1 MIGHV
6 LISEVEK
13 MKLFIR
19 GIAFLI
25 VTAFLGECLEFVVN
39 MILAREL
46 GERGMGIYMSILPSI
61 FLIAIIASLEL
72 PVSLSKFIAEK
83 DVVYHRNI
91 LSQVWRMT
99 IIFTC
104 VFLLAATFIY
114 SVFPFLAE
122 YHPSVRWL
130 TLLLIPIIAFSS
142 IARGYF
148 MGVHQMG
155 KIAAANFLRKIAQLL
170 LLVVVYQLFSFE
182 TNMAIIIALCTFI
195 GSEGVVFLYFMQAYV
210 LSVRKMKGSS
220 FKSADK
226 AEVGKALLSVSFP
239 TTVLR
244 IFHAVSHAIQP
255 FLIKAALLHAGMTDV
270 MATEHFGVMAGV
282 ALTIGFFPAFIAHSL
297 LIALIPIVSE
307 KVSKNDIKGIHS
319 ILRQVVLITLSYGAP
334 AVMIFYFWGD
344 ELTALF
350 FHSTSAAYYLKLLW
364 PYFFFHFFVMPL
376 QAFMIGF
383 GLIKD
388 ALYHTIW
395 ATFVSFSLIYFLGSL
410 PQFGMAGV
418 LIGMNAGAVLLTL
431 LHYHTVCSRLNLTL
445 WFKNSVRV

>member
-1 MIGHV
+1 MYLFGGWN
-6 LISEVEK
+6 

-19 GIAFLI
+19 GISFLI
-25 VTAFLGECLEFVVN
+25 ITAFFGECLEFVIN

-46 GERGMGIYMSILPSI
+46 GEHGMGIYMSILPSI

-91 LSQVWRMT
+91 LSQVWRLT
-99 IIFTC
+99 IIFAC
-104 VFLLAATFIY
+104 IFLIAAALIY
-114 SVFPFLAE
+114 SVFPFLSE
-122 YHPSVRWL
+122 YHPSIRWL
-130 TLLLIPIIAFSS
+130 TLLLIPIISFSS

-155 KIAAANFLRKIAQLL
+155 KIAAANFLRKVAQLI
-170 LLVVVYQLFSFE
+170 LLVVVYQLFSFD
-182 TNMAIIIALCTFI
+182 TNIAIIIALCTLI

-210 LSVRKMKGSS
+210 LSVRKIKYTSS
-220 FKSADK
+220 DTADK
-226 AEVGKALLSVSFP
+226 REVGRALLSVSFP
-239 TTVLR
+239 TTILR

-255 FLIKAALLHAGMTDV
+255 FLIKAALLHSGMTELS
-270 MATEHFGVMAGV
+270 ATEHFGVMAGV

-297 LIALIPIVSE
+297 LVALIPIVSE
-307 KVSKNDIKGIHS
+307 KVSKGDIKGIHS
-319 ILRQVVLITLSYGAP
+319 ILKQVIWITLGYGTP
-334 AVMIFYFWGD
+334 AVLVFYFLGE
-344 ELTALF
+344 ELTNLF

-395 ATFVSFSLIYFLGSL
+395 ATTVSFSIIYFLGSM

-418 LIGMNAGAVLLTL
+418 LIGMNTGAVLLTL
-431 LHYHTVCSRLNLTL
+431 LHYNTVCSRLGLTF
-445 WFKNSVRV
+445 WFKHTVRI

>member
-1 MIGHV
+1 
-6 LISEVEK
+6 

-19 GIAFLI
+19 GISFLI
-25 VTAFLGECLEFVVN
+25 ITAFFGECLEFIIN

-46 GERGMGIYMSILPSI
+46 GEHGMGIYMSILPSI

-83 DVVYHRNI
+83 EVVYHRNI
-91 LSQVWRMT
+91 LSQVWRLT
-99 IIFTC
+99 IVFTC
-104 VFLLAATFIY
+104 IFLLAATVLY

-130 TLLLIPIIAFSS
+130 TLLLIPIISFSS

-148 MGVHQMG
+148 MGVHHMG
-155 KIAAANFLRKIAQLL
+155 KIAAANFLRKIAQLI
-170 LLVVVYQLFSFE
+170 LLVIVYQLFSFE
-182 TNMAIIIALCTFI
+182 VNIAIIIALCTFI
-195 GSEGVVFLYFMQAYV
+195 ASEGVVFLYFMQAYV
-210 LSVRKMKGSS
+210 LSVRS
-220 FKSADK
+220 FKRISSKDADK
-226 AEVGKALLSVSFP
+226 REVGRALLSVSFP

-244 IFHAVSHAIQP
+244 IFHAVTHAIQP
-255 FLIKAALLHAGMTDV
+255 FLIKAALLHSGLTEVA
-270 MATEHFGVMAGV
+270 ATEHFGVLAGI

-297 LIALIPIVSE
+297 LVALIPIVSE

-319 ILRQVVLITLSYGAP
+319 ILRQVVWITLGYGTP
-334 AVMIFYFWGD
+334 AVMVFYIWGD
-344 ELTALF
+344 DLTNVF
-350 FHSTSAAYYLKLLW
+350 FHSTSASYYLKLLW

-395 ATFVSFSLIYFLGSL
+395 ATVVSFSLIYFLGSL

-418 LIGMNAGAVLLTL
+418 LIGMNTGAVLLTL
-431 LHYHTVCSRLNLTL
+431 LHYNTVCSRIGLTF
-445 WFKNSVRV
+445 WFKSTVSYK